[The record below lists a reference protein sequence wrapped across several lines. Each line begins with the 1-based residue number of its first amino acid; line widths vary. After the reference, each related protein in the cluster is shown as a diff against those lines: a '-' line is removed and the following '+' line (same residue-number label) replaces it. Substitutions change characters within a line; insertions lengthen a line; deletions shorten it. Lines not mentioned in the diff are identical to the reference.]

1 MNFVKVSTR
10 SPTDDVIEYPEM
22 VMARTKKKV
31 FGQILEIRG

>member
-1 MNFVKVSTR
+1 MSFVKVSTR

-22 VMARTKKKV
+22 VMAQTKKKV